1 MAVSLALVLLT
12 TMTWL
17 LAVHTYRSIMLQ
29 SFRERSVAYVQ
40 AFASSAIPWLD
51 PIQPAMLQSAA
62 RFMLVGSAQYV
73 QIASGG
79 QLIVDERTEGALDL
93 GSLTIQLNVSPG
105 IQEDLTNHSSVLDIF
120 VPLTNVESSDTG
132 YVRIGID
139 TAGVILQLRM
149 IALWAGALAFGVDTL
164 LLGLLWWLMGFRMA
178 VSNTNAAI
186 GSKGGASEKVVSV
199 GDLRID
205 TIGKLVFFKNQS
217 VQLTPKQYALIE
229 FLARE
234 PDRVF
239 TDREIVDNVWEASSY
254 ADSKDVKQYVYLVRR
269 RLSTVHP
276 TGKRLIETVSGFGYK
291 LVSEPVDEEL
301 TDV

>member
-1 MAVSLALVLLT
+1 MTASLAIVLLT
-12 TMTWL
+12 TMSWF
-17 LAVHTYRSIMLQ
+17 LAVQTYRSIMLQ

-51 PIQPAMLQSAA
+51 PVQPAMLQSAA
-62 RFMLVGSAQYV
+62 RFMLVGSARFV
-73 QIASGG
+73 QIAIDG
-79 QLIVDERTEGALDL
+79 QLIVDERTEGILDL
-93 GSLTIQLNVSPG
+93 ETLAIQPNVSPG

-120 VPLTNVESSDTG
+120 VPLPTAESSDTG

-139 TAGVILQLRM
+139 VASVALELRT
-149 IALWAGALAFGVDTL
+149 IALWATAFALGIDAL
-164 LLGLLWWLMGFRMA
+164 LLGLLWWLMGFRVA
-178 VSNTNAAI
+178 VSNANAAI
-186 GSKGGASEKVVSV
+186 GSMGASSEKHMSV

-239 TDREIVDNVWEASSY
+239 TDREIVENVWEASSY

-269 RLSTVHP
+269 RLTVVHP
-276 TGKRLIETVSGFGYK
+276 AGKRLIETVPGFGYK
-291 LVSEPVDEEL
+291 LVAEPVDEEL

>member
-1 MAVSLALVLLT
+1 VAVSLALVLLT

-186 GSKGGASEKVVSV
+186 GSKG
-199 GDLRID
+199 
-205 TIGKLVFFKNQS
+205 
-217 VQLTPKQYALIE
+217 
-229 FLARE
+229 
-234 PDRVF
+234 
-239 TDREIVDNVWEASSY
+239 
-254 ADSKDVKQYVYLVRR
+254 
-269 RLSTVHP
+269 
-276 TGKRLIETVSGFGYK
+276 
-291 LVSEPVDEEL
+291 
-301 TDV
+301 

>member
-1 MAVSLALVLLT
+1 
-12 TMTWL
+12 
-17 LAVHTYRSIMLQ
+17 
-29 SFRERSVAYVQ
+29 
-40 AFASSAIPWLD
+40 
-51 PIQPAMLQSAA
+51 
-62 RFMLVGSAQYV
+62 
-73 QIASGG
+73 
-79 QLIVDERTEGALDL
+79 
-93 GSLTIQLNVSPG
+93 
-105 IQEDLTNHSSVLDIF
+105 
-120 VPLTNVESSDTG
+120 
-132 YVRIGID
+132 
-139 TAGVILQLRM
+139 
-149 IALWAGALAFGVDTL
+149 
-164 LLGLLWWLMGFRMA
+164 
-178 VSNTNAAI
+178 
-186 GSKGGASEKVVSV
+186 VSV